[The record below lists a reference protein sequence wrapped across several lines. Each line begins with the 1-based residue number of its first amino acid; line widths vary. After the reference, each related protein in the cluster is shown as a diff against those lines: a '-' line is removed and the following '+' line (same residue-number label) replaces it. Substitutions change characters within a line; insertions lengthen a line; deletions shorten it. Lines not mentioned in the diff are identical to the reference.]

1 MRGTTLIAFVI
12 SLLFL
17 AGCNKTAPTNAP
29 QATVTL
35 SDGTTFSGAVTA
47 SSPSSITLQ
56 SSTGDTRTYPMT
68 QVSAVQ
74 YAQAQP
80 AQTAANQATT
90 APPPPNSAAP
100 APAPANSAYTPPPPP
115 VSGA

>member
-1 MRGTTLIAFVI
+1 MRTTILIGFVI
-12 SLLFL
+12 CITFL
-17 AGCNKTAPTNAP
+17 AGCSKTAPENAP

-56 SSTGDTRTYPMT
+56 SSTGETRTYPMT

-74 YAQAQP
+74 YAQPQP
-80 AQTAANQATT
+80 NQTTPNPTAANLPPPASAPTQTT
-90 APPPPNSAAP
+90 PPLDAGAPSAPP
-100 APAPANSAYTPPPPP
+100 
-115 VSGA
+115 